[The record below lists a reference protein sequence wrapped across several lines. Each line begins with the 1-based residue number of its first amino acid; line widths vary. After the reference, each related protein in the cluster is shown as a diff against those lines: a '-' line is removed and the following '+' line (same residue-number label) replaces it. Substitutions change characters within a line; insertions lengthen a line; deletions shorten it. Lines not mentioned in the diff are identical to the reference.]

1 MIQQGTKDTKKQ
13 QDIDLLSSLGQ
24 PGEQMNQLHGFWDF
38 TVFIPGIL
46 KEKGNRLRDVF
57 SNQWEK
63 KNWRNVP
70 GPFYTSET
78 DTCLTGRMQ
87 AAENVLYDENGE
99 EFIFRQ
105 PRDRQELVQ
114 VVAAAYFDPF
124 TGYGCDGNDRWVS
137 HSVREW
143 WRGRQDLLNWI
154 VEQLRNPE
162 SQSRTHENFIEQNQV
177 EALRDFEQYFATGL
191 HDYLRAYVFFLE
203 ERRVPQESDPLPWL

>member
-1 MIQQGTKDTKKQ
+1 MTPIREYQ
-13 QDIDLLSSLGQ
+13 
-24 PGEQMNQLHGFWDF
+24 DF
-38 TVFIPGIL
+38 TPLIPRIL
-46 KEKGNRLRDVF
+46 REKGYDLKDGF
-57 SNQWEK
+57 SNQWDQ

-78 DTCLTGRMQ
+78 DTCLTGRNE
-87 AAENVLYDENGE
+87 APNNVLYDETGQ
-99 EFIFRQ
+99 EFIFHQ
-105 PRDRQELVQ
+105 PRSQEEVYQL
-114 VVAAAYFDPF
+114 VAAAYVDPF
-124 TGYGCDGNDRWVS
+124 IGYGCDGNDRWIS

-162 SQSRTHENFIEQNQV
+162 SQSRTHENYVEQNQV
-177 EALRDFEQYFATGL
+177 EALHDFEQYFATGL